1 MDRTYLDTIK
11 TLAQGALGIYH
22 YYDTNKLMEAHNKKM
37 NLQRQQWM
45 YEMNVYRMKAEMYR
59 LKMIII

>member
-1 MDRTYLDTIK
+1 
-11 TLAQGALGIYH
+11 
-22 YYDTNKLMEAHNKKM
+22 MEAHNKKM

-45 YEMNVYRMKAEMYR
+45 YEMNVYRMKAQLR